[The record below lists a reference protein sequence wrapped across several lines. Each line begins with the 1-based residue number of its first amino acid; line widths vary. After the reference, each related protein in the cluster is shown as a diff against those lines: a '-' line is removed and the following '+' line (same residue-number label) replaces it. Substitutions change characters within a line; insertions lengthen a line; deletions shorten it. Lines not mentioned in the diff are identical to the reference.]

1 MSRSEL
7 NRAIVAVA
15 EQLRNSETVNISDA
29 VIAPY
34 GDVMHYVKQAA
45 EAALRKDTEALKKNM
60 RDAQRH
66 GHSFQL
72 SLPGMEH
79 ASLPLMVWDRDAETG
94 EEFAVPTALARWPQ
108 IKAEIRRQRRSVNA
122 QDRVV
127 SGWEATESRAE
138 ELGVTDEWTGAE
150 IEANFPKEIE

>member
-1 MSRSEL
+1 MSRTEL

-15 EQLRNSETVNISDA
+15 EQIRNDQSVNLSEA

-34 GDVMHYVKQAA
+34 GDVEHYVKQAA
-45 EAALRKDTEALKKNM
+45 EAALRKDAEALKKNM

-66 GHSFQL
+66 GHSLQL

-79 ASLPLMVWDRDAETG
+79 ATLPVMVWQRDSETG
-94 EEFAVPTALARWPQ
+94 DEFAVPVALATLAQ
-108 IKAEIRRQRRSVNA
+108 IKTEIRKQRRSVDA

-127 SGWEATESRAE
+127 SGWEATVAKAE
-138 ELGVTDEWTGAE
+138 ELGATDGWTGAE
-150 IEANFPKEIE
+150 LEANFPKEVE